1 MKNLGTIAGAAA
13 LVTVMGVSGS
23 ALGQTQVLLNGDG
36 EAANG
41 GEWIVVDGADRLSE
55 GAIDNIAP
63 WPEEHVEVDQHGGLW
78 LWSMGIVEAGDDLG
92 NTVSLMQTVD
102 VSGCNLN
109 INDVD
114 LQGTWALSGW
124 YATQDYGGVNGD
136 FGTVSVEIYNIV
148 PALLSDDTTPNLIS
162 ADAWNEVT
170 DSGALPVGADT
181 ADITI
186 AGTVNASFGRE
197 ADVVWDDVTFT
208 INCVESSAKI
218 SGKFASDGKRPTHV
232 FGGAVGLLEGGETA
246 AGTLI
251 TVSYKKSAG
260 FTQNTACIFV
270 EGTGTTA
277 IVGDTATLTDWS
289 YTCDDGRDTSGET
302 ADIILVDRSTDTPRG
317 SIDVDADDNQLDVY
331 GLLKRG
337 NVIVTDGS

>member
-1 MKNLGTIAGAAA
+1 MLARNIILSMAAA
-13 LVTVMGVSGS
+13 MLTMGVSGM
-23 ALGQTQVLLNGDG
+23 ATAQTDVLVNGDA
-36 EAANG
+36 EAAIG
-41 GEWIVVDGADRLSE
+41 TEWTAVDGADRLT
-55 GAIDNIAP
+55 GLP
-63 WPEEHVEVDQHGGLW
+63 FPEEHVLVGPHGGDW
-78 LWSMGIVEAGDDLG
+78 LFSMGIFEAGDQLG
-92 NTVSLMQTVD
+92 NTASLMQTVD

-109 INDVD
+109 INGVD
-114 LQGTWALSGW
+114 LQGTWTQSGW
-124 YATQDYGGVNGD
+124 YATQVGGND
-136 FGTVSVEIYNIV
+136 FGTATVEIYNGV
-148 PALLSDDTTPNLIS
+148 PALLSTDTNTNLIS
-162 ADAWNEVT
+162 VDAWAEVT
-170 DSGALPVGADT
+170 DSGNLPVGADT

-186 AGTVNASFGRE
+186 AGTVPADTGVQ
-197 ADVVWDDVTFT
+197 ADVVWDDVTFI

-260 FTQNTACIFV
+260 FTQNTACTFV

-302 ADIILVDRSTDTPRG
+302 ADIILVDRSTDAPRG
-317 SIDVDADDNQLDVY
+317 SIDVEADDSQLNVN

-337 NVIVTDGS
+337 NVIVADGT